1 MILVERHKYLSHSI
15 FHKHTHSLSHSLTR
29 AHTHTH
35 TPTHTHKH
43 TPTNTTPQHS
53 HTPQHTHTHA
63 HTHTH
68 THATH
73 KYRNL
78 WWLCDQNTLLLLF
91 CPYLHFIHVKH
102 HTAFVSVLYPRRPS
116 IA

>member
-1 MILVERHKYLSHSI
+1 DART
-15 FHKHTHSLSHSLTR
+15 HTHTDTHTHAYR
-29 AHTHTH
+29 HRHTHTH
-35 TPTHTHKH
+35 THTQTHTH
-43 TPTNTTPQHS
+43 TYT
-53 HTPQHTHTHA
+53 HTHTHL
-63 HTHTH
+63 HTRTDTPTHTTP